1 MKNLFFKLIC
11 VLLLSACSSGVDTSE
26 VAEIELMIAAK
37 DYESAQSM
45 CDEILEDDELKEIG
59 LQDLC
64 RLSICYVKLADNQQQ
79 EDNMAKATKCY
90 KTATEMNAD
99 SVAAFINELPIE
111 DEQYVMLLK
120 NLTGSIGMPIN
131 FDDEESD
138 IEHHNEPGTVEESDS
153 QKKTVAEKSK
163 NKNGQSKKNKD
174 KKKKES
180 SKTKKKK
187 E

>member
-1 MKNLFFKLIC
+1 
-11 VLLLSACSSGVDTSE
+11 
-26 VAEIELMIAAK
+26 
-37 DYESAQSM
+37 
-45 CDEILEDDELKEIG
+45 
-59 LQDLC
+59 
-64 RLSICYVKLADNQQQ
+64 
-79 EDNMAKATKCY
+79 
-90 KTATEMNAD
+90 MNAD

-131 FDDEESD
+131 FDDEEGD